1 MKKEDLE
8 IKFVNYLSRKS
19 KKDGSVYGEFYVKDK
34 VARLRKLQQLL
45 PVSTLINI
53 TDKNYFPIT
62 DKIMKEFSQTVGTTT
77 KVRYKYAD
85 YLVVLRL
92 LYEMNNGGKK
102 VKRYAYYAGVKVV

>member
-34 VARLRKLQQLL
+34 VARLRKLQQVL

-53 TDKNYFPIT
+53 TDKNYFHIT
-62 DKIMKEFSQTVGTTT
+62 DKIMKEFSQTVGTT
-77 KVRYKYAD
+77 KGRYKYAD

-92 LYEMNNGGKK
+92 LYEMNNGGKQ